1 MPLPRLKSSPTLRK
15 PFDTSGQS
23 WMDELLEGMEGA
35 WCMGGEVLN
44 LPDWRTIKYKE
55 TDEDIIILATPTV
68 EPAAPCECGTPP
80 VKSQRWGF
88 AAPSYLRDLPVRCKR
103 ARIYFRQQR
112 YRCGGCAKTFQL
124 PLPCVD
130 ERRALTLRLAEYIE
144 REAFN
149 IFRTFSDIADEV
161 GVSEKSVRDAF
172 TADAERREK
181 ARRISTPEWL
191 AIDEV
196 YLGTGEHCV
205 VSDPLGQ
212 RVLEL
217 LPDNR
222 QETLSKWLLQIPDR
236 RSVKMVTID
245 MWLPY
250 KGAVCEV
257 LSQARIVVDRYH
269 VHNLLNT
276 ALKDVLQV
284 VRAGMKPS
292 EQRKYMRD
300 PRLLFKSRFHLS
312 GNEETPGQKQVLE
325 KWFEEVPDVGRAYH
339 LKEALSDILQ
349 LKDRRKAEGELC
361 VWLERV
367 SDFVKDFSSKHRKN
381 LRPGEPFSNVLIT
394 VTRWQ
399 AQILNYVDFKDH
411 FKEIA
416 RVKVSNAF
424 AELANRHIKTAYRL
438 GSGYSYEIIRA
449 KVVHG
454 GILVKR
460 RPSHPLDGKS
470 SRMAPSRVL
479 RRGKKKKS
487 GINLDANV
495 LRLEKAREERD
506 ETKGLM
512 LNPHDNKGWVERFG
526 AADQLKFGFARNEQE
541 ERGKKRKRRGR
552 NGPRQQPDASPRLTR
567 HRLKINHDQIKM
579 F

>member
-1 MPLPRLKSSPTLRK
+1 M
-15 PFDTSGQS
+15 
-23 WMDELLEGMEGA
+23 
-35 WCMGGEVLN
+35 
-44 LPDWRTIKYKE
+44 
-55 TDEDIIILATPTV
+55 
-68 EPAAPCECGTPP
+68 
-80 VKSQRWGF
+80 
-88 AAPSYLRDLPVRCKR
+88 
-103 ARIYFRQQR
+103 
-112 YRCGGCAKTFQL
+112 
-124 PLPCVD
+124 D

-149 IFRTFSDIADEV
+149 IFRSFSDIADEV

-172 TADAERREK
+172 TAGAERREK
-181 ARRISTPEWL
+181 ARYISTPEWL

-222 QETLSKWLLQIPDR
+222 QTTLAKWLLQLPDR
-236 RSVKMVTID
+236 HHIKLVTMD
-245 MWLPY
+245 MWEPY
-250 KGAVCEV
+250 RGAIGRL

-284 VRAGMKPS
+284 IRAGMKPS

-312 GNEETPGQKQVLE
+312 GDEKAPGQKQVVDGWL
-325 KWFEEVPDVGRAYH
+325 EEVPDIGRAYR

-349 LKDRRKAEGELC
+349 LRDRQKAEEALDL
-361 VWLERV
+361 WLEQV
-367 SDFVKDFSSKHRKN
+367 SDFVTDFRSRHRKN
-381 LRPGEPFSNVLIT
+381 LRAGEPFSNVLIT
-394 VTRWQ
+394 VSRWR

-411 FKEIA
+411 FKETTKL
-416 RVKVSNAF
+416 RVTNAF
-424 AELANRHIKTAYRL
+424 AEITNKQIKTAYRL

-460 RPSHPLDGKS
+460 RPPHPLDDKPQ
-470 SRMAPSRVL
+470 RTTPSRTT
-479 RRGKKKKS
+479 RRGKKKRS
-487 GINLDANV
+487 RINSDANV

-506 ETKGLM
+506 ETKGLI
-512 LNPHDNKGWVERFG
+512 LNPYDSQGWTDRFETT
-526 AADQLKFGFARNEQE
+526 AQLKFGFAPDEQE
-541 ERGKKRKRRGR
+541 EHGKRGR
-552 NGPRQQPDASPRLTR
+552 RRCGKNPRQQPDTSSHPARYK
-567 HRLKINHDQIKM
+567 LKINRDQLKM

>member
-1 MPLPRLKSSPTLRK
+1 MPLPRLKSSPALRK
-15 PFDTSGQS
+15 PPNTSGQS
-23 WMDELLEGMEGA
+23 CVDETLEGMEGA
-35 WCMGGEVLN
+35 WCADGEILN
-44 LPDWRTIKYKE
+44 LPGWRTIKYKE
-55 TDEDIIILATPTV
+55 TDEDVIILATPTV
-68 EPAAPCECGTPP
+68 EPTDSCACGVPA
-80 VKSQRWGF
+80 VKSRRWGF
-88 AAPSYLRDLPVRCKR
+88 AASSYLRDLPVRCKR

-112 YRCGGCAKTFQL
+112 YQCGGCAKTFQL
-124 PLPCVD
+124 PLPCID

-172 TADAERREK
+172 TAGAERRERI
-181 ARRISTPEWL
+181 RRISTPEWL

-205 VSDPLGQ
+205 VSDPLG
-212 RVLEL
+212 RMVLEL

-222 QETLSKWLLQIPDR
+222 QETLAKWLLQLPDR
-236 RSVKMVTID
+236 HRVKLVTTD
-245 MWLPY
+245 MWNPY
-250 KGAVCEV
+250 KGAVRKL

-312 GNEETPGQKQVLE
+312 GDEERPGQKQVLE
-325 KWFEEVPDVGRAYH
+325 RWFEEVPDVGKAYY

-349 LKDRRKAEGELC
+349 LKDRRKAEEELDL
-361 VWLERV
+361 WLERV

-394 VTRWQ
+394 VTEWRGK
-399 AQILNYVDFKDH
+399 ILNYVDFKDH
-411 FKEIA
+411 FKEVA
-416 RVKVSNAF
+416 KVKVTNAF
-424 AELANRHIKTAYRL
+424 AELANRQIKTAYRL
-438 GSGYSYEIIRA
+438 GSSYSYEIIRA

-454 GILVKR
+454 GILMKR
-460 RPSHPLDGKS
+460 RPSHPLDGKT
-470 SRMAPSRVL
+470 SRMAPSRVA

-487 GINLDANV
+487 GINPNANV

-506 ETKGLM
+506 ETKGLL
-512 LNPHDNKGWVERFG
+512 LNPHDNEGWVDRFG
-526 AADQLKFGFARNEQE
+526 AADQLKFSFARSEQE
-541 ERGKKRKRRGR
+541 ECGKRRKRHRGK
-552 NGPRQQPDASPRLTR
+552 GPRQEPDALLRPTR
-567 HRLKINHDQIKM
+567 HKLKINRDQMKM